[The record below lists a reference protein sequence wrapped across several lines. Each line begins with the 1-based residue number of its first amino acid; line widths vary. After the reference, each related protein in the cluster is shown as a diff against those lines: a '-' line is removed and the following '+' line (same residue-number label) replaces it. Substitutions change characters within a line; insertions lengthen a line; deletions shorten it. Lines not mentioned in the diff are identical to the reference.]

1 MQCYFPTFINNKPAI
16 MVINPMMPHLFN
28 FTLNILRFPS
38 FQSPLVLDPDNRAYF
53 KLVLQRWLDTNRHS
67 EHLHEHE
74 INHTQ
79 RLIDYLDIVKTPHSD
94 AFDMPK
100 LHNDFKHFYAQYDQR
115 RTKNLKRTFPIIGP
129 WYENCL

>member
-1 MQCYFPTFINNKPAI
+1 MYHQITE
-16 MVINPMMPHLFN
+16 L
-28 FTLNILRFPS
+28 
-38 FQSPLVLDPDNRAYF
+38 YF
-53 KLVLQRWLDTNRHS
+53 KLVLQRWLDTNRDS

-94 AFDMPK
+94 TFDRDK
-100 LHNDFKHFYAQYDQR
+100 LHNDFKHFYAQYDER
-115 RTKNLKRTFPIIGP
+115 REKNLKRTFPIIGY